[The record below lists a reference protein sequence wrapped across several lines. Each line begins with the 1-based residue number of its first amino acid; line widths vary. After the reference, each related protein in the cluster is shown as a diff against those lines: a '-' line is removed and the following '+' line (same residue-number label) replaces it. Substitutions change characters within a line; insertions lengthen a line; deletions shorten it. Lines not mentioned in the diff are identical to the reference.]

1 MRFRRQ
7 WIVSKSAPEP
17 GSRWRGGLA
26 FSAAVVL
33 VLCAAGCGKSDKDAM
48 LAAPRSP
55 REAASQIEQAF
66 VQAQPDLRQN
76 AAVASTALRSGDYEK
91 AVVSLMAVRSSEKL
105 TPEQGLAVH
114 HSMVAM
120 EGKLISAIEAGDEK
134 AKRAYQLLKDLK
146 RN

>member
-1 MRFRRQ
+1 MTAPQSASERENRRPRGR
-7 WIVSKSAPEP
+7 IV
-17 GSRWRGGLA
+17 
-26 FSAAVVL
+26 SAAVLL
-33 VLCAAGCGKSDKDAM
+33 VLCVSAGCRKPDKDAV

-66 VQAQPDLRQN
+66 VQAQPELKQN
-76 AAVASTALRSGDYEK
+76 ATVASTALRSGDYEK
-91 AVVSLMAVRSSEKL
+91 AVVSLMTVRSSEKL

-120 EGKLISAIEAGDEK
+120 EGRLIRAIEAGDEN
-134 AKRAYQLLKDLK
+134 AKRAYQLLKELK